1 MATLHPDNKNILLYN
16 KEEFESMQR
25 ACDLTTAI
33 LDEIAFYIKPGVNT
47 EYLDDLVSKWIKDN
61 GAEPA
66 CLGYGK
72 ASFRQAY
79 PKTICTS
86 VNGVVCHGI
95 PKNTAILKE
104 GDIINIDVTVIRD
117 GWYGDSSRMY
127 YVGKVQKHIKDLC
140 DRTHESLMRAIA
152 VVKDGVQQKEI
163 GGAIEDYLKPFGYG
177 IVKGYCGHGV
187 GQEFHREPN
196 INHHREEEDN
206 LILREGMIFTIEP
219 MINLGSEETKCL
231 SDGWT
236 VLTVD
241 GKVSAQ
247 FEHTI
252 GVLKDGCR
260 IFTKSKI
267 GFDKPIYDLEKLKER
282 ECEFKFDSI

>member
-163 GGAIEDYLKPFGYG
+163 GGAIEDYLKPFVYG
-177 IVKGYCGHGV
+177 
-187 GQEFHREPN
+187 
-196 INHHREEEDN
+196 
-206 LILREGMIFTIEP
+206 
-219 MINLGSEETKCL
+219 GSEETKCL